1 MAPSSEANSV
11 NSTATSIPGEV
22 YRCCHCEKTFRNG
35 QALGGHQNAHR
46 GVHRKV
52 MRRIADAMGSLRKP
66 QQLAAG
72 PSSFQ
77 SGEVNQV
84 VHLKRMS
91 EPKKPQDGKPRD
103 FLEEWRDKAAAD
115 SDSEGTVSESLVPK
129 RPHYKRKGEDV
140 NAPQKKHDLDL
151 ELKLGL

>member
-11 NSTATSIPGEV
+11 NSTATSGPGEV
-22 YRCCHCEKTFRNG
+22 YKCRHCEKTFRNG

-46 GVHRKV
+46 GVHRGV
-52 MRRIADAMGSLRKP
+52 MRRIANAMGSLRSP

-72 PSSFQ
+72 PSSFE

-84 VHLKRMS
+84 VHLRRTT
-91 EPKKPQDGKPRD
+91 EPEKPPEGKTRI

-115 SDSEGTVSESLVPK
+115 SDSERTVSQSIVPK
-129 RPHYKRKGEDV
+129 RPCYKRKGEEV
-140 NAPQKKHDLDL
+140 MSTPHNIDLD
-151 ELKLGL
+151 LKLGL